1 MGWQVH
7 LPGGKYG
14 SPTGHGMLIG
24 AFTKKVLDRVVYNKK
39 CGVFTKHSSRAG
51 SFENVSNTSV

>member
-1 MGWQVH
+1 VH